1 MRQTWGMASELTLMA
16 VHAHPD
22 DEASSTGGVLA
33 TYSEQGIRTVVVTCT
48 NGEFGDAPGGVK
60 PGQDGH
66 DEQAVA
72 QLRLAELR
80 EACKIL
86 GVTDLEPLGYHD
98 SGMPDWDYKD
108 RPGAFCNVPVAEVAD
123 KIGALMERYRPQVVV
138 TYDAAGPYQHP
149 DHVHAAQAAV
159 AAVAGTGIPAKV
171 YFTAMRGSDWQK
183 VWQALREAGVDVPD
197 RRPADPEIMRQ
208 MAETEQRIT
217 TTIDIRPV
225 LARKREALLA
235 HASQIRDS
243 WFSKI
248 PPDIAEGAFG
258 RESFIRASDST
269 GSAVPEDDL
278 FAGLRPPGGG
288 APRGAS

>member
-1 MRQTWGMASELTLMA
+1 MTDDLTLMA

-22 DEASSTGGVLA
+22 DESSSTGGVLA
-33 TYSEQGIRTVVVTCT
+33 AYGDQGVRTVVVTCT

-108 RPGAFCNVPVAEVAD
+108 RPSAFCNIPTAEVAAR
-123 KIGALMERYRPQVVV
+123 IAALIDQYRPQVVI
-138 TYDAAGPYQHP
+138 TYDPTGPYQHP
-149 DHVHAAQAAV
+149 DHVHAAEAAV
-159 AAVAGTGIPAKV
+159 SAAAGSGIPAKL
-171 YFTAMRGSDWQK
+171 YLTAMRGSDWQK
-183 VWQALREAGVDVPD
+183 VWQALRDAGLDVPD
-197 RRPADPEIMRQ
+197 RPAADPQVRQQ
-208 MAETEQRIT
+208 MAETERRIT

-225 LARKREALLA
+225 LARKRDALFA
-235 HASQIRDS
+235 HASQIQDS

-248 PPDIAEGAFG
+248 PQDIAEATFG

-269 GSAVPEDDL
+269 GAQVPEEDL
-278 FAGLRPPGGG
+278 FAGLR
-288 APRGAS
+288 ARRASTP

>member
-1 MRQTWGMASELTLMA
+1 MADDLTLMA

-22 DEASSTGGVLA
+22 DESSSTGGVLA
-33 TYSEQGIRTVVVTCT
+33 AYSDAGVRTVVVTCT
-48 NGEFGDAPGGVK
+48 NGEFGDAPGGIK

-72 QLRLAELR
+72 QQRLAELR

-86 GVTDLEPLGYHD
+86 GVAELEPLGYHD

-108 RPGAFCNVPVAEVAD
+108 RPGAFCNIPLAEVSAR
-123 KIGALMERYRPQVVV
+123 IGALMERYRPQVVV
-138 TYDAAGPYQHP
+138 TYDATGPYQHP
-149 DHVHAAQAAV
+149 DHVHAARAA
-159 AAVAGTGIPAKV
+159 AAATAGTGIPAKL

-183 VWQALREAGVDVPD
+183 VWQALRDAGIDVPD
-197 RRPADPEIMRQ
+197 RRPADPEIIRQ
-208 MAETEQRIT
+208 MAETERRIT

-225 LARKREALLA
+225 LGRKRDALLA
-235 HASQIRDS
+235 HVSQIQDS

-248 PPDIAEGAFG
+248 PPDVAEGAFG

-269 GSAVPEDDL
+269 GAPVPEDDL
-278 FAGLRPPGGG
+278 FAGLRPP
-288 APRGAS
+288 R